1 MAKYQT
7 LIYLI
12 HQKGDGHNYEKFK
25 KGLEFIGEML
35 VALLV
40 LIIIISMIALP
51 LVRLDHRG
59 QIQRYNAFRDTLSSA
74 RISDFNKIEKAS
86 ILTEIANWNMRI
98 ASAKYWRGTILRFYI
113 PKEFTELEMIK

>member
-1 MAKYQT
+1 MKKY
-7 LIYLI
+7 
-12 HQKGDGHNYEKFK
+12 KE
-25 KGLEFIGEML
+25 GLEFIGEML

-40 LIIIISMIALP
+40 LIIVISIIALP

-59 QIQRYNAFRDTLSSA
+59 QIQRYNAFKDTLASA
-74 RISDFNKIEKAS
+74 RISDFNEIEKAS
-86 ILTEIANWNMRI
+86 ILTEIADWNMRI